1 MCDVY
6 MMVYDDW
13 CWGTWK
19 LVVVVVMWIVSVEV
33 ICDVCVGDGEVWMC
47 VDMERGV

>member
-1 MCDVY
+1 VLCV
-6 MMVYDDW
+6 MMMYVRWSDE
-13 CWGTWK
+13 
-19 LVVVVVMWIVSVEV
+19 LVVMCNMVMMSVRCVEV